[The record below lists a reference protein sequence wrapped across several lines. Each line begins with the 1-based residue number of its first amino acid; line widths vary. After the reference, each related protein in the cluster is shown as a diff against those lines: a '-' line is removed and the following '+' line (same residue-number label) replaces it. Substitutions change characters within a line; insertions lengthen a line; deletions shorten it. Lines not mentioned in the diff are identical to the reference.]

1 MEKFHV
7 TTNVVSHTGGQK
19 INLLKSKGLS
29 APQYKSIKENAS
41 FVFGLD
47 SLPKSLNYSKP
58 ITAKLLSSGLVSFM
72 KTGHQLIFDRER
84 VMFELGNTPKTV

>member
-7 TTNVVSHTGGQK
+7 TTNVVCRTGGQNL
-19 INLLKSKGLS
+19 NLLKSKGQS
-29 APQYKSIKENAS
+29 ALQYKSIKENAS

-58 ITAKLLSSGLVSFM
+58 ITAKLMNSGRVSFI
-72 KTGHQLIFDRER
+72 KTGRQLIFDRVR
-84 VMFELGNTPKTV
+84 VLFELGNTPKTV